1 MTQVLEPVTWDTQSL
16 TELKFFRGECPDTLA
31 CVFDACSTRALPDG
45 GVLLEPG
52 QRNDELFVVLEGEL
66 ASGSHTTAKIFR
78 HRNGTIPLAKC
89 RCWTAPTLQR
99 GLIAQTDCEVLV
111 LDAEHLWSVLTHS
124 HLVVLNVRS
133 ILSARVRGD
142 NHPLDRNQQ
151 LKSAYEYHARVD
163 ALTGLNNRHWLD
175 ATMACMARRGHVDG
189 QLLCLV
195 MIDIDHFKPY
205 QVAHWRANPKLY
217 RTRCKTGSLRMT

>member
-31 CVFDACSTRALPDG
+31 CVFDACSTTRALPDG

-66 ASGSHTTAKIFR
+66 ASGSHTTAKMFR
-78 HRNGTIPLAKC
+78 HRNGAIPLAKC

-124 HLVVLNVRS
+124 HLVALNVRS
-133 ILSARVRGD
+133 ILSARVR
-142 NHPLDRNQQ
+142 
-151 LKSAYEYHARVD
+151 AD
-163 ALTGLNNRHWLD
+163 ALTGLNNQHWLD
-175 ATMACMARRGHVDG
+175 GTMAWMARRGHVDG
-189 QLLCLV
+189 QSLCLV